1 MKKRINNEY
10 PPLHLLKT
18 VTALRPLAWEQMK
31 DFHDHNGRD
40 GLSHWPEWC
49 YAPIAAAIAVAT
61 EGAPITPQN
70 RELFF
75 NSMKLAQQI
84 AALAPWR
91 LSKEVFLVDEDF
103 EALLFE
109 QDGDLDIPSE
119 ILLQLPYP
127 CFYMEFHN
135 LTLGHRYH
143 GAFVHLEYDIKSH
156 DRELRF
162 LFVSENGNTWGFP
175 IHIDERSLESNLAH
189 TREEGYSNLLPD
201 EHEVRAAMTSTE
213 ERSRLLNE
221 FLRKALQLVLYV
233 CASNA
238 EISPNSEQALIT
250 KRSSTI
256 KDRYAEIRKWDV
268 GARYGAAIRQYRK
281 KELLPVSDEKAHGTH
296 ASPRPHMRRGHWH
309 NYWTGPKSDPSQ
321 RKLVLKWTPPT
332 IIGADE
338 EAPVVLH
345 IVTDKETNH
354 GENKV

>member
-1 MKKRINNEY
+1 MKKRINNDY

-70 RELFF
+70 REYFF

-143 GAFVHLEYDIKSH
+143 GAFVHLEYDVKSH

-162 LFVSENGNTWGFP
+162 LFVSETGNTWGFP
-175 IHIDERSLESNLAH
+175 IHIDEQSLESNLAH
-189 TREEGYSNLLPD
+189 TRAEGYSNLLPD
-201 EHEVRAAMTSTE
+201 EHEIRAAMTTTE

-268 GARYGAAIRQYRK
+268 GARYGASIRQYRK
-281 KELLPVSDEKAHGTH
+281 KESLPVNDEKAHGTH